1 MVLVVRYRVT
11 IDLLFLSSPNPQ
23 PIQFLIF
30 SSPPPP
36 RYPLVKEFLSS
47 FVFKSLS
54 MESVFPQSSLSL
66 SRSHISC
73 PLSLS
78 PLFYLISPSLF
89 LSSSPFLLLPFLHT
103 LLSPFSF
110 GLLAIIKVFSHPS
123 SVFSLSPPRLAPSL
137 SLHCPLIFMRIAGQ
151 PRSASLSLSVGEEAA

>member
-54 MESVFPQSSLSL
+54 MESVFPQSSLS
-66 SRSHISC
+66 
-73 PLSLS
+73 LSLS

>member
-66 SRSHISC
+66 SHLFSISFLLLCFCHLPLSYSFPSFIPFC
-73 PLSLS
+73 PPFRLGFLPLSRCFLIHPPFSLSLPLVSLHLSLS
-78 PLFYLISPSLF
+78 TV
-89 LSSSPFLLLPFLHT
+89 LS
-103 LLSPFSF
+103 FSC
-110 GLLAIIKVFSHPS
+110 GLLGSH
-123 SVFSLSPPRLAPSL
+123 A
-137 SLHCPLIFMRIAGQ
+137 LHLYLCLWEKRRP
-151 PRSASLSLSVGEEAA
+151 SASN

>member
-47 FVFKSLS
+47 KVSPWKASFLSLL
-54 MESVFPQSSLSL
+54 SLSL
-66 SRSHISC
+66 SHLFSISFLLLCFCHLPLSYSFPSFIPFC
-73 PLSLS
+73 PPFRLGFLPLSRCFLIHPPFSLSLPLVSLHLSLS
-78 PLFYLISPSLF
+78 TV
-89 LSSSPFLLLPFLHT
+89 LS
-103 LLSPFSF
+103 FSC
-110 GLLAIIKVFSHPS
+110 GLLGSH
-123 SVFSLSPPRLAPSL
+123 A
-137 SLHCPLIFMRIAGQ
+137 LHLYLCLWEKRRP
-151 PRSASLSLSVGEEAA
+151 SASN